1 MLEGRLQESQ
11 QENQTL
17 MEKIH
22 GQRAEMETLVKGIES
37 VVADLEGSVQAMAG
51 EVAGGVDAL
60 RAETW
65 EMENEVQE
73 AGGHKS
79 SRDERS

>member
-1 MLEGRLQESQ
+1 MLQGRLQESQ
-11 QENQTL
+11 QENQAL

-22 GQRAEMETLVKGIES
+22 GQRAEMETLVKGIEGL
-37 VVADLEGSVQAMAG
+37 VVDLEGSVDALAG
-51 EVAGGVDAL
+51 GVTGGVDAL

-73 AGGHKS
+73 AGDRGHK
-79 SRDERS
+79 